1 MNFESKINRKHTNS
15 VKWDGHDK
23 FKVHPDAIPLWVAD
37 MDFKTLP
44 EITQA
49 LNKQVEFG
57 VYGYAF
63 EPDSYFDSVIA
74 WMKRRHHWDIKKEW
88 ILTTPGVVSGLN
100 ACILSLTQENDSILI
115 QEPVYHPFKN
125 SIKYNKRIPVINELV
140 CEESHYSI
148 NFEDFE
154 NKIINHNVKLFIL
167 CSPHNPVGRVW
178 LKVELIQMA
187 DICHKHGVVIVSD
200 EIHMDFIYK
209 GHEHHVLANLKPEYQ
224 DFVITL
230 VAPSKSFNLAAFKV
244 SQLVTTNPDFKKKIE
259 HEYERLGFHGHNTF
273 GLLACE
279 VAYRSGDQFMDDV
292 VEYIHQNILYIKD
305 YVSENLSM
313 IKVMDIE
320 GTYLLWLDFSELKL
334 EQADLMDFLGSE
346 ALVWFNDGSIF
357 GESGKG
363 FVRMNC
369 ATQRDVIKQA
379 LDQLNKAI
387 HDLNE
392 GEK

>member
-1 MNFESKINRKHTNS
+1 MNFEDKINRKNTNS
-15 VKWDGHDK
+15 IKWDGHEK
-23 FKVHPDAIPLWVAD
+23 FNIHPDAIPLWVAD
-37 MDFKTLP
+37 MDFRTLP

-63 EPDSYFDSVIA
+63 EPESYYDSVIG
-74 WMKRRHHWDIKKEW
+74 WMKRRHQWNIQKEW
-88 ILTTPGVVSGLN
+88 ILTTPGVVSGVN
-100 ACILSLTQENDSILI
+100 ACILAFTKENDSILI

-125 SIKYNKRIPVINELV
+125 SIKYNKRIPIINELV
-140 CEESHYSI
+140 RKESHYSI
-148 NFEDFE
+148 DFIDFE
-154 NKIINHNVKLFIL
+154 NKIIENNVKLFIL

-178 LKVELIQMA
+178 LKEELIQMA
-187 DICHKHGVVIVSD
+187 DICHKHNVIIVSD
-200 EIHMDFIYK
+200 EIHMDFIFK
-209 GHEHHVLANLKPEYQ
+209 GHEHHVLVNLKPEYQ
-224 DFVITL
+224 EFVITL

-244 SQLVTTNPDFKKKIE
+244 SQLITSNLDYKKRVE

-292 VEYIHQNILYIKD
+292 VEYIYQNIQFIKE
-305 YVSENLSM
+305 YVSTHISQ

-320 GTYLLWLDFSELKL
+320 GTYLLWLDMSALQLDQK
-334 EQADLMDFLGSE
+334 QLMDFLNLK
-346 ALVWFNDGSIF
+346 AHLWFNDGSIF

-369 ATQRDVIKQA
+369 ATQREIIKQS
-379 LDQLNKAI
+379 LDQLKNAI
-387 HDLNE
+387 NQ
-392 GEK
+392 

>member
-1 MNFESKINRKHTNS
+1 MNFDTKINRKNTNS
-15 VKWDGHDK
+15 IKWDGHTR
-23 FKVHPDAIPLWVAD
+23 FNVNPSALPLWVAD

-57 VYGYAF
+57 IYGYAF
-63 EPDSYFDSVIA
+63 EPESYFEAIVH
-74 WMKRRHHWDIKKEW
+74 WMKLRHHWEVQKEW

-100 ACILSLTQENDSILI
+100 ACILAFTHENDSILI

-125 SIKYNKRIPVINELV
+125 SINYNKRIPIINELV
-140 CEESHYSI
+140 RNDTHYTI

-154 NKIINHNVKLFIL
+154 KKIIEHDVKLFIL

-178 LKVELIQMA
+178 LKEELIQMA
-187 DICHKHGVVIVSD
+187 DICHKHNVIIVSD
-200 EIHMDFIYK
+200 EIHMDFVFK
-209 GHEHHVLANLKPEYQ
+209 GFEHHVLVNLKPEYK

-244 SQLVTTNPDFKKKIE
+244 SQLITPNKEYLEKVK

-279 VAYRSGDQFMDDV
+279 VAYRQGDQFMDEV
-292 VEYIHQNILYIKD
+292 VEYIDKNIHYIKE
-305 YVSENLSM
+305 YISNNLSQ

-320 GTYLLWLDFSELKL
+320 GTYLLWLDFSALNL
-334 EQADLMDFLGSE
+334 EQKALIEFLE
-346 ALVWFNDGSIF
+346 KNAKLWFNDGSIF
-357 GESGKG
+357 GASGKG

-369 ATQRDVIKQA
+369 ATQKEIIIQA
-379 LDQLNKAI
+379 LDQLNNA
-387 HDLNE
+387 LND
-392 GEK
+392 KVR

>member
-140 CEESHYSI
+140 REESHYSI

-178 LKVELIQMA
+178 LKDELIQMA

-244 SQLVTTNPDFKKKIE
+244 SQLATTNPDFKKKIE

-292 VEYIHQNILYIKD
+292 VEYIYQNILYIKD

-387 HDLNE
+387 HNLNK

>member
-178 LKVELIQMA
+178 LKDELIQMA

-244 SQLVTTNPDFKKKIE
+244 SQLATTNPDFKKKIE

>member
-1 MNFESKINRKHTNS
+1 MNFEDKINRKNTNS
-15 VKWDGHDK
+15 IKWDGHEK
-23 FKVHPDAIPLWVAD
+23 FNVHPDAIPLWVAD
-37 MDFKTLP
+37 MDFRTLP

-49 LNKQVEFG
+49 LNKQVDFG

-63 EPDSYFDSVIA
+63 EPDSYFESVIG
-74 WMKRRHHWDIKKEW
+74 WMKRRHQWNIQKEW
-88 ILTTPGVVSGLN
+88 ILTTPGVVSGVN
-100 ACILSLTQENDSILI
+100 ACILAFTQENDSILI

-140 CEESHYSI
+140 RNHTHYSI
-148 NFEDFE
+148 DFNDFE
-154 NKIINHNVKLFIL
+154 KKIIENKVKLFIL

-178 LKVELIQMA
+178 LKEELIQMA
-187 DICHKHGVVIVSD
+187 DICRKHHVIIVSD

-209 GHEHHVLANLKPEYQ
+209 DHEHHVLVNLKPEYHE
-224 DFVITL
+224 FVNTL

-244 SQLVTTNPDFKKKIE
+244 SQLITSKLDFKKRIE

-292 VEYIHQNILYIKD
+292 VEYIYQNILFIKEYIA
-305 YVSENLSM
+305 EHINQ

-320 GTYLLWLDFSELKL
+320 GTYLLWLDMSALNLDQK
-334 EQADLMDFLGSE
+334 QLMEFLNHK
-346 ALVWFNDGSIF
+346 AHLWFNDGSIF

-369 ATQRDVIKQA
+369 ATQREIIKQA
-379 LDQLNKAI
+379 LDQLKNAI
-387 HDLNE
+387 NQ
-392 GEK
+392 

>member
-178 LKVELIQMA
+178 LKDELIQMA

>member
-140 CEESHYSI
+140 REESHYSI

-178 LKVELIQMA
+178 LKDELIQMA

-292 VEYIHQNILYIKD
+292 VEYIYQNILYIKD

-387 HDLNE
+387 HNLNK

>member
-178 LKVELIQMA
+178 LKDELIQMA

-244 SQLVTTNPDFKKKIE
+244 SQLATTNPDFKKKIE

-387 HDLNE
+387 HNLNK

>member
-140 CEESHYSI
+140 REESHYSI

-178 LKVELIQMA
+178 LKDELIQMA

-334 EQADLMDFLGSE
+334 EQADLMDFLGSK
-346 ALVWFNDGSIF
+346 AHVWFNDGSMF

-387 HDLNE
+387 HNLNE

>member
-140 CEESHYSI
+140 REESHYSI

-178 LKVELIQMA
+178 LKDELIQMA

-334 EQADLMDFLGSE
+334 EQTDLMDFLGSK
-346 ALVWFNDGSIF
+346 AHVWFNDGSMF

-387 HDLNE
+387 HNLNE

>member
-1 MNFESKINRKHTNS
+1 MNFEDKINRKNTNS
-15 VKWDGHDK
+15 IKWDGHEK

-44 EITQA
+44 EITRA
-49 LNKQVEFG
+49 LNKQVDFG

-63 EPDSYFDSVIA
+63 EPESYFESIIG
-74 WMKRRHHWDIKKEW
+74 WMKRRHHWDIQKDW
-88 ILTTPGVVSGLN
+88 ILTTPGVVSGVN
-100 ACILSLTQENDSILI
+100 ACILAFTKENDSILI

-125 SIKYNKRIPVINELV
+125 SIIYNKRIPVNNELV
-140 CEESHYSI
+140 RKDTHYSI
-148 NFEDFE
+148 DLIDFE
-154 NKIINHNVKLFIL
+154 HKIIENNVKMFIL

-178 LKVELIQMA
+178 LKEELIQMA
-187 DICHKHGVVIVSD
+187 DICYKHNVIVVSD
-200 EIHMDFIYK
+200 EIHMDFVYK
-209 GHEHHVLANLKPEYQ
+209 GHEHHVLVNLKPEYQ

-244 SQLVTTNPDFKKKIE
+244 SQLITPNLSFKKRIE

-279 VAYRSGDQFMDDV
+279 VAYRSGDKFMDDV
-292 VEYIHQNILYIKD
+292 LEYIYENIQFIKEYIK
-305 YVSENLSM
+305 ENISV

-320 GTYLLWLDFSELKL
+320 GTYLLWLDMSALQLKQKELI
-334 EQADLMDFLGSE
+334 EFLDQK
-346 ALVWFNDGSIF
+346 AHLWFNDGSLF
-357 GESGKG
+357 GESGNG

-379 LDQLNKAI
+379 LEQLRNAI
-387 HDLNE
+387 NQ
-392 GEK
+392 

>member
-140 CEESHYSI
+140 REESHYSI

-178 LKVELIQMA
+178 LKDELIQMA

-387 HDLNE
+387 HNLNK

>member
-1 MNFESKINRKHTNS
+1 MNFEDKINRKNTNS
-15 VKWDGHDK
+15 IKWDGHEK

-44 EITQA
+44 EITRA
-49 LNKQVEFG
+49 LNKQVDFG

-63 EPDSYFDSVIA
+63 EPESYFESIIG
-74 WMKRRHHWDIKKEW
+74 WMKRRHHWDIQKDW

-100 ACILSLTQENDSILI
+100 ACLLALSEENDSVLI

-125 SIKYNKRIPVINELV
+125 SIIYNKRIPVINELIRKDT
-140 CEESHYSI
+140 HYSI
-148 NFEDFE
+148 DFNDFE
-154 NKIINHNVKLFIL
+154 NKIIENNVKMFIL

-178 LKVELIQMA
+178 LKEELIQMA
-187 DICHKHGVVIVSD
+187 DICHKYNVIVVSD
-200 EIHMDFIYK
+200 EIHMDFVYK
-209 GHEHHVLANLKPEYQ
+209 GHEHHVLVNLKPDYQ

-244 SQLVTTNPDFKKKIE
+244 SQLITPNLSFKKRIE

-279 VAYRSGDQFMDDV
+279 VAYRSGDQFMDEV
-292 VEYIHQNILYIKD
+292 LEYIYQNIQFIKEYIK
-305 YVSENLSM
+305 ENISV

-320 GTYLLWLDFSELKL
+320 GTYLLWLDMSALQLKQNELI
-334 EQADLMDFLGSE
+334 EFLDQK
-346 ALVWFNDGSIF
+346 AHLWFNDGSLF
-357 GESGKG
+357 GESGNG

-379 LDQLNKAI
+379 LEQLRNAI
-387 HDLNE
+387 NQ
-392 GEK
+392 

>member
-1 MNFESKINRKHTNS
+1 MNFEDKINRKNTNS
-15 VKWDGHDK
+15 IKWDGHEK

-44 EITQA
+44 EITRA
-49 LNKQVEFG
+49 LNKQVDFG

-63 EPDSYFDSVIA
+63 EPESYFESIIG
-74 WMKRRHHWDIKKEW
+74 WMKRRHHWDIQKDW
-88 ILTTPGVVSGLN
+88 ILTTPGVVSGVN
-100 ACILSLTQENDSILI
+100 ACILAFTKENDSILI

-125 SIKYNKRIPVINELV
+125 SIIYNKRIPVNNELV
-140 CEESHYSI
+140 RKDTHYSI
-148 NFEDFE
+148 DLIDFE
-154 NKIINHNVKLFIL
+154 HKIIENNVKMFIL

-178 LKVELIQMA
+178 LKEELIQMA
-187 DICHKHGVVIVSD
+187 DICYKHNVIVVSD
-200 EIHMDFIYK
+200 EIHMDFVYK
-209 GHEHHVLANLKPEYQ
+209 GHEHHVLVNLKPEYQ

-244 SQLVTTNPDFKKKIE
+244 SQLITPNLSFKKRIE

-292 VEYIHQNILYIKD
+292 LEYIYQNIQFIKEYIK
-305 YVSENLSM
+305 ENISV

-320 GTYLLWLDFSELKL
+320 GTYLLWLDMSALQLKQKELI
-334 EQADLMDFLGSE
+334 EFLDQK
-346 ALVWFNDGSIF
+346 AHLWFNDGSLF
-357 GESGKG
+357 GESGNG

-379 LDQLNKAI
+379 LEQLRNAI
-387 HDLNE
+387 NQ
-392 GEK
+392 

>member
-140 CEESHYSI
+140 REESHYSI

-178 LKVELIQMA
+178 LKDELIQMA

-244 SQLVTTNPDFKKKIE
+244 SQLATTNPDFKKKIE